1 MLCFGEPCGKI
12 LKSCAPFEVVKERHF
27 VYLNQF
33 LRQVADLMVPGYG
46 DASTVMFCLTC
57 NDPEQRRLSRSVV
70 SYKSDPALWGY
81 EPADPVQDFIIFE
94 IYLQFFYLY
103 QFLLPPG

>member
-12 LKSCAPFEVVKERHF
+12 LKSCSPFEVVKERHF
-27 VYLNQF
+27 VYLDQV

-81 EPADPVQDFIIFE
+81 EPVDLVQDCIIFK